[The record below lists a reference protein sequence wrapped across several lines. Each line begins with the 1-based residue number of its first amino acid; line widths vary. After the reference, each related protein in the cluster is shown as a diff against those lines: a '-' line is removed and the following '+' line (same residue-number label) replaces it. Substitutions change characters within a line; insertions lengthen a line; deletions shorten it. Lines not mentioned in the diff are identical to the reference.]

1 MAKSNGKG
9 KVKVGGRARNRGGK
23 EREWRE
29 IIDAQRR
36 SGESVRAFC
45 RDRGLYE
52 ASFYRWRREIR
63 LRDRKV
69 VGQDVMH
76 ALAPVVVIDGPR
88 DGPRDGAASS
98 SWVATAIEILLRD
111 GTTVRIPPDSTREQL
126 DMVLSV
132 LGQAR
137 C

>member
-9 KVKVGGRARNRGGK
+9 KVKVGGRARHRGDK

-29 IIDAQRR
+29 IIDAQRGG
-36 SGESVRAFC
+36 GESVRAFC

-69 VGQDVMH
+69 AGQDAAH
-76 ALAPVVVIDGPR
+76 ALAPVVVIDGPL
-88 DGPRDGAASS
+88 DVSASS
-98 SWVATAIEILLRD
+98 SRAATSIEIVRRD
-111 GTTVRIPPDSTREQL
+111 GTTVRVPPDSTREQL

-132 LGQAR
+132 LGRAR